1 MANHLI
7 IDGYNLIGFREGLGG
22 DLELKREHLVN
33 ALITYRKF
41 KRHTITVVFD
51 GWETGAFSGSKTTL
65 RGINIIFSRRGE
77 KADQVIC
84 RMVSGGGTRYI
95 VVSSDREVQN
105 KITSEGAVAVSSEE
119 FDGLLSMAIHS
130 DGEMSM
136 DDEDYEPTLS
146 TKKKGNPRK
155 LSRAERRKKKKLKNL

>member
-1 MANHLI
+1 MANHLV
-7 IDGYNLIGFREGLGG
+7 IDGYNLIGFRDGLGG
-22 DLELKREHLVN
+22 DLELKREQLVK
-33 ALITYRKF
+33 ALSTYRKF
-41 KRHTITVVFD
+41 KKHAITVVFD

-84 RMVSGGGTRYI
+84 RMASGGGTRYI
-95 VVSSDREVQN
+95 VVSSDREVQD
-105 KITSEGAVAVSSEE
+105 KVTSEGAVSVSSEE
-119 FDGLLSMAIHS
+119 FAGLLSMAIHS

-146 TKKKGNPRK
+146 TKKKGNPRR
-155 LSRAERRKKKKLKNL
+155 LSKAERRKKKKLEKL